1 MKRNTTPA
9 RKGTRLGFTLVELLV
24 VIGIIAL
31 LISILL
37 PSLNRAREAANRIKC
52 GSNMRQIG
60 QAMRQYAIDDLRG
73 GNFPRTEYNGGAGP
87 DTIALEIGSAP
98 TGLAAGT
105 PAGGTAPNLGNADA
119 DMYKVVGGTDYT
131 PGTNDV
137 TAAFWHLLRES
148 DLVSEV
154 FICPSANTTDV
165 GYADGKG
172 KTAYVN
178 WANPVENV
186 SYSFQVMY
194 PSNDAQ
200 TAGFKWT
207 DSLPASIAVAADLNP
222 GITDGRDNVVA
233 VTPNSSSKQMQLGNS
248 NNHSKE
254 GQNILYADGSV
265 RFESTPFNGAQ
276 DDNIYTYQLVDVDV
290 NNDGEPDPDQSG
302 EYVAVTVG
310 SFDGNYTTN
319 SPRTA
324 TDTFLLPSDDMVL
337 TGENTPD

>member
-1 MKRNTTPA
+1 MKRNTTRA
-9 RKGTRLGFTLVELLV
+9 RKGFTLVELLV

-73 GNFPRTEYNGGAGP
+73 GNYPRTEYDSTEGGPPA
-87 DTIALEIGSAP
+87 TIALEIGSAP
-98 TGLAAGT
+98 AGLAAGT
-105 PAGGTAPNLGNADA
+105 AAGATMPNAGNADA
-119 DMYKVVGGTDYT
+119 DMFNEVGGTDYT
-131 PGTNDV
+131 PGFNDV
-137 TAAFWHLLRES
+137 TAAFFHLLRES
-148 DLVSEV
+148 DLVAEV
-154 FICPSANTTDV
+154 FICPSANTTEV
-165 GYADGKG
+165 GYADGASKLS
-172 KTAYVN
+172 YVN

-194 PSNDAQ
+194 PSGSAQ

-207 DSLPASIAVAADLNP
+207 DSLAATVAVAADLNP
-222 GITDGRDNVVA
+222 GITDGRDD
-233 VTPNSSSKQMQLGNS
+233 VTGVSINSPSREMQLGNS

-265 RFESTPFNGAQ
+265 RFEQTPFQGAQ
-276 DDNIYTYQLVDVDV
+276 DDNIYTHQLVTVDD
-290 NNDGEPDPDQSG
+290 NDDGEPDADQTG
-302 EYVAVTVG
+302 EYTTVDPT
-310 SFDGNYTTN
+310 SFDGNYTTAG
-319 SPRTA
+319 PRTA

-337 TGENTPD
+337 SGANTPG